1 MKQAASQTLYA
12 YWNEV
17 RGERLAPSRF
27 EIDPSRIGGILADT
41 FILERVDSETAR
53 FRLAGTRIC
62 EAFGV
67 EFRGVNLLDVFSMED
82 RATLKRQIESTV
94 RQGAVGVFSLQAT
107 AGRGHDARF
116 EMILL
121 PLTHNSG
128 AVDRLLGA
136 LAPLDEPSWLGA
148 PPISRVSIVA
158 CDPIWPDGRPHSV
171 INAMGRQSPFLPAMR
186 QARIVRSDRRQFRVY
201 EGGLGRDD
209 D

>member
-1 MKQAASQTLYA
+1 MKQAVSQTLYA

-27 EIDPSRIGGILADT
+27 EIDPSRIGGILPDT

-67 EFRGVNLLDVFSMED
+67 EFRGVNLLDVFSMDD

-94 RQGAVGVFSLQAT
+94 RQGTVGVFSLQAKSED
-107 AGRGHDARF
+107 GLNARF

-121 PLTHNSG
+121 PLTHNSA

-148 PPISRVSIVA
+148 DPIARVSIVA